1 MKLVSLSGVIP
12 FTLTLALT
20 LPALAQ
26 DASGQRSP
34 AADFASLEAAQNA
47 ANAQAGPR
55 TVPGRSIPVPSTASK
70 ELQVSIAAPYRV
82 PNWNANPKSAAE
94 WKELINKLA
103 ATGAAAQVG
112 VREKLGV
119 TMEPTVI
126 GGVKAFILSPKV
138 IPAVNQTVCS
148 CTCTAAATSTIPA
161 RPAPARP
168 R

>member
-1 MKLVSLSGVIP
+1 
-12 FTLTLALT
+12 
-20 LPALAQ
+20 
-26 DASGQRSP
+26 
-34 AADFASLEAAQNA
+34 
-47 ANAQAGPR
+47 
-55 TVPGRSIPVPSTASK
+55 
-70 ELQVSIAAPYRV
+70 
-82 PNWNANPKSAAE
+82 
-94 WKELINKLA
+94 
-103 ATGAAAQVG
+103 